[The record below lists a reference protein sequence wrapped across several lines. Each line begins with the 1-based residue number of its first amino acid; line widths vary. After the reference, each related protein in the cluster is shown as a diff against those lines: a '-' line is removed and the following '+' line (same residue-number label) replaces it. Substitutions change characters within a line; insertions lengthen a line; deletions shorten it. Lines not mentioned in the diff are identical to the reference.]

1 MIDDHEVIIEII
13 TLIANEVQKQPF
25 REILKKKFSENMQP
39 IYRRTL
45 LPKCYFNKVA
55 KQLYCK
61 ATLLKSHFGKGVL
74 L

>member
-1 MIDDHEVIIEII
+1 MIHDHEVIIEII
-13 TLIANEVQKQPF
+13 TLVANEVQKQPL
-25 REILKKKFSENMQP
+25 REILKKKW
-39 IYRRTL
+39 RTL